1 MFQPF
6 DAKEKWTMTIQTW
19 NLILSQLAIYFGV
32 RLDKAITLQ

>member
-19 NLILSQLAIYFGV
+19 NLILSQLEIYFVV
-32 RLDKAITLQ
+32 RLDKVITL